1 MESHDSLTTWSCVFT
16 SQIKC
21 VIYKIFKM
29 YDHQTLQDADMWKPK
44 MKLHDS
50 LMTRSQEVMCQIEK

>member
-29 YDHQTLQDADMWKPK
+29 YDQQTLQDADMWKPK

-50 LMTRSQEVMCQIEK
+50 LMT